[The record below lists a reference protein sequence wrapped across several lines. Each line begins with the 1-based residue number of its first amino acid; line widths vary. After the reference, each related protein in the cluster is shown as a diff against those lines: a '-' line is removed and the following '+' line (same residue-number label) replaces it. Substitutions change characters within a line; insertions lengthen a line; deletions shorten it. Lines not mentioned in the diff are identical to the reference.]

1 MAGRA
6 PKARACS
13 INKILY
19 RASEAKRRRKQTARA
34 QRESFALTRRNI
46 YQCSITRR
54 GKILYRASE
63 ASEDGS
69 KRPER
74 SEGRL
79 HSPVGAYTSVQ
90 SPAGVPV
97 FGASEASEDGSK
109 RPEHERGSFALTRR
123 GIYQC
128 SITRTGRCLWPS
140 RREAL
145 QALREAPHV

>member
-1 MAGRA
+1 MEANG
-6 PKARACS
+6 PS
-13 INKILY
+13 
-19 RASEAKRRRKQTARA
+19 ASEGRLRSPAGAYTSVQSP
-34 QRESFALTRRNI
+34 EGVPVF
-46 YQCSITRR
+46 
-54 GKILYRASE
+54 GASE

-79 HSPVGAYTSVQ
+79 RSPAGAYTSVQ

-109 RPEHERGSFALTRR
+109 RPERKRGSFALTRR

-128 SITRTGRCLWPS
+128 SITRRGGDR
-140 RREAL
+140 
-145 QALREAPHV
+145 